1 MTGQEAIAY
10 MESVPWQGTRL
21 GLDRTRELLAK
32 LGNPERGLRFVH
44 VAGTNGKGSTSTMLA
59 SVLQM
64 AGYRTGL
71 YTSPFLQV
79 FNERMRVDGEMITD
93 EELGTFV
100 QQLRPVAESMEDRPT
115 EFEMMT
121 AIAFLF
127 FQSRACDIVVLEVG
141 MGGRLDST
149 NVIDAPEAAVIC
161 NIGLD
166 HVKELGDTVEKIA
179 FEKAGIIKPGCEA
192 VLYQPECPGVAAVVQ
207 EACEKSGVPLHT
219 ADFSAIHALEDSIH
233 GQRFSYGDWQNLR
246 IRLLGAHQL
255 KNAAVVLETVEVLR
269 GRGFSVPD
277 DAVRGGLAAAVWPG
291 RFEVL
296 CTEPVFIADGG
307 HNRQC
312 VEAVAA
318 SLKQYFP
325 GKQFVFIMGVL
336 ADKDYQSMIELLTP
350 LAKRFY
356 TLTPDS
362 PRAMSAGQLAELLA
376 SYGKPADVCRNAAD
390 AVAKAFADVEKDDVI
405 CSVGSLYMT
414 GEIRSA
420 VLQKTVKIL

>member
-1 MTGQEAIAY
+1 MTGLEAITY
-10 MESVPWQGTRL
+10 LESVPWQGTRL

-32 LGNPERGLRFVH
+32 LGNPEKALRFVH
-44 VAGTNGKGSTSTMLA
+44 VAGTNGKGSTSTMLS
-59 SVLQM
+59 SVLQA

-79 FNERMRVDGEMITD
+79 FNERMRVDGEMISD
-93 EELGTFV
+93 QELGELT
-100 QQLRPVAESMEDRPT
+100 QQLRPVAESMEDPPT

-127 FQSRACDIVVLEVG
+127 FQRRGCDIVVLEVG

-192 VLYQPECPGVAAVVQ
+192 VLYQPECAGVAAVVQ
-207 EACEKSGVPLHT
+207 EVCAKNAVPLHT
-219 ADFSAIHALEDSIH
+219 ADFGKLRVLEDSIQ
-233 GQRFSYGDWQNLR
+233 GQRFSYRDWQELH

-269 GRGFSVPD
+269 GRGFALSD
-277 DAVRGGLAAAVWPG
+277 EAVRSGLSAAVWPG

-296 CTEPVFIADGG
+296 SKSPVFIADGG

-318 SLKQYFP
+318 SLEHYFP

-336 ADKDYQSMIELLTP
+336 ADKDYRSMIELLAP

-376 SYGKPADVCRNAAD
+376 SYGKPTDVCQSAAD
-390 AVAKAFADVEKDDVI
+390 AVAKAFACAGEDDVI

-414 GEIRSA
+414 GEIRTA
-420 VLQKTVKIL
+420 VLQRNG

>member
-1 MTGQEAIAY
+1 MTGSEAITY
-10 MESVPWQGTRL
+10 LESVSWQGTRL
-21 GLDRTRELLAK
+21 GLDRTRELLEK
-32 LGNPERGLRFVH
+32 LGNPEKTLRFIH

-59 SVLQM
+59 SVLQ
-64 AGYRTGL
+64 AASYRTGL

-79 FNERMRVDGEMITD
+79 FNERMRVDGEMISD
-93 EELGTFV
+93 AELGELTER
-100 QQLRPVAESMEDRPT
+100 LRPVAESMEDPPT

-121 AIAFLF
+121 ALAFLY
-127 FQSRACDIVVLEVG
+127 FQNHNCDIVVLEVG

-149 NVIDAPEAAVIC
+149 NVIEAPEAAVIC

-179 FEKAGIIKPGCEA
+179 FEKAGIIKHGCDA
-192 VLYQPECPGVAAVVQ
+192 VLYQPECAGVNDVIKQVCAGERVA
-207 EACEKSGVPLHT
+207 LHT
-219 ADFSAIHALEDSIH
+219 ADFSRLTSLQDTVF
-233 GQRFSYGDWQNLR
+233 GQCFSYKGWENLK
-246 IRLLGAHQL
+246 IRLLGSHQL

-269 GRGFSVPD
+269 GRGFEISE

-296 CTEPVFIADGG
+296 AEKPTFIADGG

-318 SLKQYFP
+318 SLQHYFP
-325 GKQFVFIMGVL
+325 QKQFILIMGVL
-336 ADKDYQSMIELLTP
+336 ADKDYSAMIELLASV
-350 LAKRFY
+350 AKRFY

-362 PRAMSAGQLAELLA
+362 PRAMPAEQLAELLLP
-376 SYGKPADVCRNAAD
+376 YGKPTDVCQDAAD
-390 AVAKAFADVEKDDVI
+390 AVARAFAAAEEEDVI

-414 GEIRSA
+414 GEIRTA
-420 VLQKTVKIL
+420 VLKRNG

>member
-1 MTGQEAIAY
+1 MTGLEAITY
-10 MESVPWQGTRL
+10 LESVPWQGTRL

-32 LGNPERGLRFVH
+32 LGNPEKDLRFVH
-44 VAGTNGKGSTSTMLA
+44 VAGTNGKGSTSTMLS
-59 SVLQM
+59 SVLQA

-79 FNERMRVDGEMITD
+79 FNERMRVDGEMISD
-93 EELGTFV
+93 QELGELT
-100 QQLRPVAESMEDRPT
+100 QQLRPVAESMEDPPT

-127 FQSRACDIVVLEVG
+127 FQRRGCDIVVLEVG

-166 HVKELGDTVEKIA
+166 HVKELGDTAEKIA
-179 FEKAGIIKPGCEA
+179 FEKAGIIKPGCAA
-192 VLYQPECPGVAAVVQ
+192 VLYQPECAGVAAVVQ
-207 EACEKSGVPLHT
+207 EVCEKNGVPLHT
-219 ADFSAIHALEDSIH
+219 ADFSKLCALEDSVQ
-233 GQRFSYGDWQNLR
+233 GQRFSYRDWQDLR
-246 IRLLGAHQL
+246 IRLLGGHQL

-269 GRGFSVPD
+269 GRGFALSD
-277 DAVRGGLAAAVWPG
+277 EAVRSGLSAAVWPG

-296 CTEPVFIADGG
+296 SKSPVFIADGG

-318 SLKQYFP
+318 SLKHYFP

-336 ADKDYQSMIELLTP
+336 ADKDYRSMIELLAP

-376 SYGKPADVCRNAAD
+376 SYGKPTDVCQSAAD
-390 AVAKAFADVEKDDVI
+390 AVAKAFACAGEDDVI

-414 GEIRSA
+414 GEIRTA
-420 VLQKTVKIL
+420 VLQRNG